1 MTDKETNTES
11 TPRQDGTPLESWK
24 EIAAYLKRD
33 VRTVKRWVKNEAL
46 PVHRHL
52 HRARS
57 SVYAYPSSLS
67 DFRRKPFV
75 FNDGPFQLETVNT
88 VI

>member
-1 MTDKETNTES
+1 MEARLVRIGE
-11 TPRQDGTPLESWK
+11 
-24 EIAAYLKRD
+24 AA
-33 VRTVKRWVKNEAL
+33 
-46 PVHRHL
+46 
-52 HRARS
+52 
-57 SVYAYPSSLS
+57 SSLS